1 VLLRLLRRLVEITT
15 CEGHNGRRD
24 QESRGDGQRRCVL
37 EGEPVP
43 ERIDGRVLV
52 ERRSL
57 PQGRERRNERTED
70 VCQVGGDRRGPGDC
84 ECEPT
89 PSARA
94 PTMSAS
100 APYSNASSSTA
111 KAAAARW
118 PSVTSIPAAAVATA
132 RAANVTS
139 ERSESVRNIAPAF
152 SSATRRREMG
162 FASSRSSVACSV
174 LLLTGDRASPGADR
188 GRDQKPRQL

>member
-1 VLLRLLRRLVEITT
+1 MLLRLLRRLVETTT

-70 VCQVGGDRRGPGDC
+70 VCQVGGAAAAPA
-84 ECEPT
+84 T
-89 PSARA
+89 ASASPLRPLAA

-100 APYSNASSSTA
+100 AP
-111 KAAAARW
+111 
-118 PSVTSIPAAAVATA
+118 
-132 RAANVTS
+132 
-139 ERSESVRNIAPAF
+139 
-152 SSATRRREMG
+152 
-162 FASSRSSVACSV
+162 
-174 LLLTGDRASPGADR
+174 
-188 GRDQKPRQL
+188 